1 MGLFFAPLLSMIT
14 LIKLF
19 LIFYIRLT
27 YLKRLCVPP
36 KSFFEASR
44 TSSLLNIFLL
54 VSFVFSVIPMAY
66 IIGAMQ
72 PSNAC
77 GPFRS
82 SSDVHYYTGVVWN
95 LVNVSSL
102 SLPELNELESFVGLE
117 WRGWTIILLVY
128 FQNFCFNGN
137 YSRWIL
143 IHPSS
148 CRNQF
153 SFLVFSDSAG
163 QLLHLLE
170 LHSHEGIQFQDW
182 ETAQGY
188 QHWDQKAN

>member
-95 LVNVSSL
+95 LVNVSS
-102 SLPELNELESFVGLE
+102 
-117 WRGWTIILLVY
+117 
-128 FQNFCFNGN
+128 
-137 YSRWIL
+137 
-143 IHPSS
+143 
-148 CRNQF
+148 
-153 SFLVFSDSAG
+153 
-163 QLLHLLE
+163 
-170 LHSHEGIQFQDW
+170 
-182 ETAQGY
+182 
-188 QHWDQKAN
+188 